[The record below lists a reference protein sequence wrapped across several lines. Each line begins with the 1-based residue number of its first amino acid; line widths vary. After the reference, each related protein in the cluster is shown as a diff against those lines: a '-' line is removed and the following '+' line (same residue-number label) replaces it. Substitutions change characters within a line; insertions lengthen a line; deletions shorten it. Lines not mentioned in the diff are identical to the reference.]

1 MLATGYVLRG
11 QAIKG
16 RYLIRMRRNITQ
28 GLLRGMPPAERTHDP
43 CRPHDRG
50 ERSENIRSEPET
62 ETDTAESPCKR
73 IRMISVSDGL
83 ISPHK
88 RTKKEKNTYE
98 NARCSADSRILSL
111 TRTHGTGTIGRPPCD
126 MFPIPEP
133 KISQSVGTETAIR
146 FRTTQP
152 RKTERTGAEKR
163 PESRSGSDVP
173 PGIRLP
179 NSQTHHAMSDRKHI
193 LIVSNACYPELS
205 PRAFRTTELVRELVR
220 RGHRVTLLLPNR
232 ETYRR
237 NPLTGDGLQIVY
249 SSSRLEPEKGTP
261 TARRNRK
268 IRSLLP
274 KFAQRAVLYF
284 YCHELRAKYDPGLC
298 ERLSELSGPF
308 DAVLSISYPAAVHLA
323 VSRAMRRNAALRSA
337 VTIAEFSDP
346 PFRGDVARTVFPAY
360 FLYLKRWARQ
370 FDYFTIPVEKALPCY
385 TPYIDRDR
393 VRIIPQG
400 FDLSTV
406 RRLPYTPH
414 AKPRIRLCRPLLRA
428 HPRPEVLFRLS
439 RDARY
444 GFPVRPVRQLSRSLL
459 PAK

>member
-1 MLATGYVLRG
+1 
-11 QAIKG
+11 
-16 RYLIRMRRNITQ
+16 
-28 GLLRGMPPAERTHDP
+28 
-43 CRPHDRG
+43 
-50 ERSENIRSEPET
+50 
-62 ETDTAESPCKR
+62 
-73 IRMISVSDGL
+73 
-83 ISPHK
+83 
-88 RTKKEKNTYE
+88 
-98 NARCSADSRILSL
+98 
-111 TRTHGTGTIGRPPCD
+111 
-126 MFPIPEP
+126 
-133 KISQSVGTETAIR
+133 
-146 FRTTQP
+146 
-152 RKTERTGAEKR
+152 
-163 PESRSGSDVP
+163 
-173 PGIRLP
+173 
-179 NSQTHHAMSDRKHI
+179 MSDRKHI

-370 FDYFTIPVEKALPCY
+370 FDFFTIPVE
-385 TPYIDRDR
+385 
-393 VRIIPQG
+393 
-400 FDLSTV
+400 
-406 RRLPYTPH
+406 
-414 AKPRIRLCRPLLRA
+414 
-428 HPRPEVLFRLS
+428 
-439 RDARY
+439 
-444 GFPVRPVRQLSRSLL
+444 
-459 PAK
+459 